1 MSLSR
6 AAVPAIEKHYILFNF
21 QVIVPRTIFIGLEY
35 NNLWHNNSLCHF
47 FFLYFAKLL
56 LKIYCYE

>member
-47 FFLYFAKLL
+47 FFFILQN
-56 LKIYCYE
+56 CC